1 MFTEYLQDGVDQET
15 SKRKYGPDRDRL
27 AWKLSELTSQAR
39 GRIVEK
45 AVVRELERRGFT
57 GVEHIGGTNPFDIA
71 TDQGQVEVKSS
82 LINSHGEGF
91 LFQRIE
97 PRSFDLLVLVAI
109 HPDWIEIK
117 TMSRG
122 EAWNM
127 VNGSKSIS
135 VTQKRFATLDEMPE
149 MNYTTA

>member
-15 SKRKYGPDRDRL
+15 SKRAYGPHRDKL

-57 GVEHIGGTNPFDIA
+57 GVELIGGRHPFDIA
-71 TDQGQVEVKSS
+71 TDQGKVEVKSA
-82 LINSHGEGF
+82 LINCNTQI
-91 LFQRIE
+91 LFQRVE
-97 PRSFDLLVLVAI
+97 PKSFDLLVLVAI

-122 EAWNM
+122 EAWNS
-127 VNGSKSIS
+127 VNNSRAIAVS
-135 VTQKRFATLDEMPE
+135 LDNWPALDDMPE

>member
-15 SKRKYGPDRDRL
+15 SKRAFGPHRDRL

-57 GVEHIGGTNPFDIA
+57 GVKHIGGRHPFDIA
-71 TDQGQVEVKSS
+71 TDQGKVEVKSA
-82 LINSHGEGF
+82 LFKATNNF
-91 LFQRIE
+91 LFHRVE
-97 PRSFDLLVLVAI
+97 PMSFDLLVLVAI

-122 EAWNM
+122 EAWNS
-127 VNGSKSIS
+127 VNNSQTLS
-135 VTQKRFATLDEMPE
+135 VSLKNWPALDDMPE

>member
-15 SKRKYGPDRDRL
+15 SKRAYGPNRDRL

-57 GVEHIGGTNPFDIA
+57 GVEHIGGRHPFDIA
-71 TDQGQVEVKSS
+71 TDQGKVEVKSA
-82 LINSHGEGF
+82 LINCNTQF
-91 LFQRIE
+91 LF
-97 PRSFDLLVLVAI
+97 PRVGPKSFDLLVLVAI

-122 EAWNM
+122 EAWNS
-127 VNGSKSIS
+127 VNNSRAIAVS
-135 VTQKRFATLDEMPE
+135 LDNWPALDDMPE

>member
-15 SKRKYGPDRDRL
+15 NKRAFGPHRDRL

-57 GVEHIGGTNPFDIA
+57 GVEHIGGRHPFDIA
-71 TDQGQVEVKSS
+71 TDQGKVEVKSA
-82 LINSHGEGF
+82 LFNANNSF
-91 LFQRIE
+91 LFHRVE
-97 PRSFDLLVLVAI
+97 PTSFDLLVLVAI

-122 EAWNM
+122 EAWNS
-127 VNGSKSIS
+127 VNNSQAVS
-135 VTQKRFATLDEMPE
+135 VSLKNWSTLDEMPE

>member
-1 MFTEYLQDGVDQET
+1 MFTEYLQAGVDQET
-15 SKRKYGPDRDRL
+15 SKRAYGPQRDKL

-39 GRIVEK
+39 GRSVEK

-57 GVEHIGGTNPFDIA
+57 GVEHIGGRHPFDIA
-71 TDQGQVEVKSS
+71 TDQGKVEVKSA
-82 LINSHGEGF
+82 LINCNTQF
-91 LFQRIE
+91 LFQRVE
-97 PRSFDLLVLVAI
+97 PKSFDLLVLVAI

-122 EAWNM
+122 EAWNS
-127 VNGSKSIS
+127 VNNSRAIAVS
-135 VTQKRFATLDEMPE
+135 LDNWPALDDMPE

>member
-1 MFTEYLQDGVDQET
+1 MFTEYLQDGVNQET
-15 SKRKYGPDRDRL
+15 SKREYGPHRDKL

-57 GVEHIGGTNPFDIA
+57 GVEHIGGRHPFDIA
-71 TDQGQVEVKSS
+71 TDQGKVEVKSA
-82 LINSHGEGF
+82 LLNCNRQF
-91 LFQRIE
+91 LFQRVE
-97 PRSFDLLVLVAI
+97 PKSFDLLVLVAI

-122 EAWNM
+122 EAWNS
-127 VNGSKSIS
+127 VNNSRAIAVS
-135 VTQKRFATLDEMPE
+135 LDNWPALDDMPE
-149 MNYTTA
+149 MKYATL

>member
-1 MFTEYLQDGVDQET
+1 MFTEYLQDGVNQET
-15 SKRKYGPDRDRL
+15 SKREYGPHRDRL

-57 GVEHIGGTNPFDIA
+57 GVEHIGGRHPFDIA
-71 TDQGQVEVKSS
+71 TDQGKVEVKSA
-82 LINSHGEGF
+82 LLNCNRQF
-91 LFQRIE
+91 LFQRVE
-97 PRSFDLLVLVAI
+97 PKSFDLLVLVAI

-122 EAWNM
+122 EAWNS
-127 VNGSKSIS
+127 VNNSRAIAVS
-135 VTQKRFATLDEMPE
+135 LDNWPALDDMPE
-149 MNYTTA
+149 MKYATL

>member
-15 SKRKYGPDRDRL
+15 SKRAFGPHRDRL

-57 GVEHIGGTNPFDIA
+57 GVEHIGGRHPFDIA
-71 TDQGQVEVKSS
+71 TDQGKVEVKSALFS
-82 LINSHGEGF
+82 GINNF
-91 LFQRIE
+91 LFQRVE
-97 PRSFDLLVLVAI
+97 PTSFDLLVLVAI

-122 EAWNM
+122 EAWNS
-127 VNGSKSIS
+127 VNNSRAIAVNLDNWS
-135 VTQKRFATLDEMPE
+135 ALDEMPE